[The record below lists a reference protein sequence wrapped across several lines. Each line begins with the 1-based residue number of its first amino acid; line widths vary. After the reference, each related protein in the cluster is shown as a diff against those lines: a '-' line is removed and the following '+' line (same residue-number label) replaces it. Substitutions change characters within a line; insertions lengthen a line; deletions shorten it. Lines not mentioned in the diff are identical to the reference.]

1 MQPVSGSNDQ
11 LIKADCFGKKKDKE
25 PKRIISFYDGSFS
38 AFFYACEWRSYVFYV
53 SYRKAFEIIYFVNDS
68 IYCLT

>member
-25 PKRIISFYDGSFS
+25 PEENY
-38 AFFYACEWRSYVFYV
+38 FF
-53 SYRKAFEIIYFVNDS
+53 
-68 IYCLT
+68 L